1 MLKNI
6 YILKNKKDLGMKK
19 IVMAILA
26 RLISLCFFL
35 LISYDKWLKSNKE
48 LKSGIVLKT
57 ETPEDK
63 DFLYEFDQVDE
74 KILNK
79 LLDVTGS
86 NSIDRNC
93 YESSLNNYYLA
104 SYKVQEY

>member
-26 RLISLCFFL
+26 ILISLCFFL
-35 LISYDKWLKSNKE
+35 LISYDKWLKNNKE

-74 KILNK
+74 KLLNK

-86 NSIDRNC
+86 NSID
-93 YESSLNNYYLA
+93 
-104 SYKVQEY
+104 